1 MSPTEQLT
9 EPVKRPGEHTEQSLA
24 ELLGVKEGDDASDK
38 LRQDLERIREAER
51 AAERAAA
58 AARLYQA
65 WQPSPL

>member
-51 AAERAAA
+51 AAERAGQ
-58 AARLYQA
+58 RPLYQA